1 MKKFITLT
9 MAGILL
15 LTSCGMNH
23 QTKDNTMDNIQITQE
38 WDKVFPLS
46 EKVNHQKVT
55 YKNHFGITLVA
66 DVYIPK
72 DANGKLPALV
82 VGGPFGAVKEQV
94 SGLYAMRMAERGY
107 VAIAADPSYMGES
120 GGEPRGV
127 NSPDL
132 NIEDFQAG
140 VDYLVTRPDVDS
152 ERIGIIGICGF
163 GGMAV
168 NAAALDPRI
177 KATVAATMYDM
188 SKVNVEGYFA
198 SEDTPAQRMEKRK
211 ALAAQRTEDFRAGNY
226 KRAGGVI
233 DPLPED
239 VPFFVKDY
247 YDYYKTPRGYHERSG
262 NSTDGWNVVG
272 CQSFLNQPLLAW
284 AHEIATPVLLIHG
297 EKAHSR
303 YFSEYAFE
311 KMTGKK
317 PAVPATLPAGEN
329 WSLVEGNKEILIL
342 PGAVHTDLYDD
353 KNNRIP
359 YDKIEAFFKASFQ

>member
-38 WDKVFPLS
+38 WDKVFLLS

-152 ERIGIIGICGF
+152 ERIGIIGICGWSGF
-163 GGMAV
+163 ALG
-168 NAAALDPRI
+168 AAAVDTRI
-177 KATVAATMYDM
+177 KATTVVTMYNMTQVYAND
-188 SKVNVEGYFA
+188 YFDA
-198 SEDTPAQRMEKRK
+198 NDNEPARYAKRK
-211 ALAAQRTEDFRAGNY
+211 ALSDQRTADALSGTYARTEGFPKVAPDDAPQF
-226 KRAGGVI
+226 
-233 DPLPED
+233 L
-239 VPFFVKDY
+239 KDY
-247 YDYYKTPRGYHERSG
+247 VAFYEGPRGYHPRSIG
-262 NSTDGWNVVG
+262 SNGGWIAQTFTSMQNDR
-272 CQSFLNQPLLAW
+272 LLAY
-284 AHEIATPVLLIHG
+284 AGEIRNPVLMVHG
-297 EKAHSR
+297 EKAHSL
-303 YFSEYAFE
+303 YFTLGAFE
-311 KMTGKK
+311 TMTGVK
-317 PAVPATLPAGEN
+317 AGTN
-329 WSLVEGNKEILIL
+329 TTVGNKELYIV
-342 PGAVHTDLYDD
+342 PGAAHCDLYDEVAGV
-353 KNNRIP
+353 IP
-359 YDKIEAFFKASFQ
+359 WNKIESFFKENL